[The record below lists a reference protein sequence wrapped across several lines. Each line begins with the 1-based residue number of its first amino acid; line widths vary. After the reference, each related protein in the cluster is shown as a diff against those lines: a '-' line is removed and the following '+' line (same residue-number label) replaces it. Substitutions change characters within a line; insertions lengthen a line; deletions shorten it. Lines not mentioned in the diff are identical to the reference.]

1 MGSWFLTWQVTCEP
15 LGCDV
20 PVFSVICTE
29 PYFFHRPFANYLHV
43 VFLFV

>member
-1 MGSWFLTWQVTCEP
+1 MGLWFLTWQVICKP
-15 LGCDV
+15 LGCDAQV
-20 PVFSVICTE
+20 LVICIE